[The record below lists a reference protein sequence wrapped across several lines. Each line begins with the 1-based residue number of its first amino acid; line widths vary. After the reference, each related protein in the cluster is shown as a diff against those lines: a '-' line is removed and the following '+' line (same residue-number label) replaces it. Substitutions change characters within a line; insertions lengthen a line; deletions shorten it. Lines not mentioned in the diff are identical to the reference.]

1 MINNIIDFIIIY
13 FVLLSITYIDKVIWA
28 MLLAETRYGF
38 AWQTTVS
45 AVAAT
50 WIALAT
56 ATPGAIHTISIA
68 TDFLL
73 AGLMVMILST
83 KCATTGIIAILCQ
96 LVQNLDG
103 LAAIG

>member
-1 MINNIIDFIIIY
+1 MINAIIDFIIIY
-13 FVLLSITYIDKVIWA
+13 FVLSITYIDKVIGA

-50 WIALAT
+50 WVALAT
-56 ATPGAIHTISIA
+56 ATPGAPHTISIA

-73 AGLMVMILST
+73 AGLMVMILPT
-83 KCATTGIIAILCQ
+83 KCATTGIAILW
-96 LVQNLDG
+96 
-103 LAAIG
+103 